1 MNVLF
6 VCNANRLRS
15 PTAEAVF
22 SGYPGVQAKSAGI
35 NAFAGTLVSAALIEW
50 ADIVFVMEEWQREEI
65 SARYPAQLTGK
76 RVVCLDIPDIYGY
89 MQPEL
94 VRLLEER
101 VPKYLRG

>member
-1 MNVLF
+1 MNLLF

-22 SGYPGVQAKSAGI
+22 ADYPGVQAKSAGI
-35 NAFAGTLVSAALIEW
+35 NTFAGTPLSAALIQW
-50 ADIVFVMEEWQREEI
+50 ADIIFVMEEWQREEI
-65 SARYPAQLTGK
+65 SLSYPAQLTGK